1 FFHSPRSPVLMDFF
15 PFIRHGTFLVKVGH
29 LLSLE
34 RYSTRA
40 PLLLRRRRHTAPPMP
55 RGDPSR
61 KTPRR
66 RELKPDQPVGRPAP
80 LLRTGAIQRGG
91 FLLKPALLL
100 TGGHPPPAARYP
112 LSDAASFR
120 PALCL

>member
-1 FFHSPRSPVLMDFF
+1 GDAADHRLRSLLGPRGPFRLVQQLPRRVHHTNLDIGSAEIHTNVSFFHSPRSPVLMDFF

-66 RELKPDQPVGRPAP
+66 R
-80 LLRTGAIQRGG
+80 
-91 FLLKPALLL
+91 
-100 TGGHPPPAARYP
+100 
-112 LSDAASFR
+112 
-120 PALCL
+120 